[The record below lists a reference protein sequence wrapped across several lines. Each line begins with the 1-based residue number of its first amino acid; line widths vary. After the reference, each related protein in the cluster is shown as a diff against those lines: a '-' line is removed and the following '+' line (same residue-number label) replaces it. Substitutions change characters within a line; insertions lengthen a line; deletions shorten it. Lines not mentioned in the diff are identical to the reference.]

1 MEQGAACLDLVTPTH
16 FTDAVLEA
24 LGEERWPVPVV
35 WNCGG
40 YESVETLKRLEGRVQ
55 VYLPCLL
62 YTSRCVIRDRSSTSA
77 LTCPFT
83 FEK

>member
-24 LGEERWPVPVV
+24 LGGERWPVPVV

-40 YESVETLKRLEGRVQ
+40 YESVETLKRLENR
-55 VYLPCLL
+55 VYLPDLKYARTDL
-62 YTSRCVIRDRSSTSA
+62 PKRIPVRRITRRRRKR
-77 LTCPFT
+77 PF
-83 FEK
+83 